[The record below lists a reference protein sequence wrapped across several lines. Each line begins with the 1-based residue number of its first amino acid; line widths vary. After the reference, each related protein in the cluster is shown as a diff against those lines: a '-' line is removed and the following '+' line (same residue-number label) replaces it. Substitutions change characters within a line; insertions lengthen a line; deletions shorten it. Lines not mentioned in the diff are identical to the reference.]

1 MTNALV
7 QANVSLSRA
16 TEEALRLPSDKPLWQ
31 SFEREAAGL
40 IQALPDGATVLDLG
54 GGRRCVYAG
63 AVPDDRDI
71 RLVAVDLSE
80 EELARNHTVD
90 ETCRADVSEELPFED
105 GSVDLVL
112 SRALLEHVD
121 GVPDAIHNMRRVL
134 KPGGV
139 ALHLIPGRW
148 SLFGMA
154 ARFLPFK
161 PLLKLV
167 HLVMPWT
174 KGQVEFDV
182 HYDHCEPGALEQVLR
197 DSGFGR
203 VNIRVCWAQPGYFE
217 AVYPLFLAHAAYE
230 WVVRKLRLWR
240 LASYMVVRAER

>member
-1 MTNALV
+1 MTSTLV
-7 QANVSLSRA
+7 QANVSASRA
-16 TEEALRLPSDKPLWQ
+16 TEQALHLPSDKSLWQ
-31 SFEREAAGL
+31 SFEREAAEL
-40 IQALPDGATVLDLG
+40 IGELPDGATVLDLG

-63 AVPDDRDI
+63 AVPEDRDI

-80 EELARNHTVD
+80 EELALNHTVD
-90 ETCRADVSEELPFED
+90 ETRRADVSEELPFED
-105 GSVDLVL
+105 SSVDLVL

-121 GVPDAIHNMRRVL
+121 GVPDAVHNMRRVL
-134 KPGGV
+134 RPGGV

-154 ARFLPFK
+154 ARFLPFE
-161 PLLKLV
+161 PLLKVV
-167 HLVMPWT
+167 HAVMPWT
-174 KGQVEFDV
+174 RGQVEFDV
-182 HYDHCEPGALEQVLR
+182 HYDHCDPKAIKQVFAE
-197 DSGFGR
+197 SGWRR

-230 WVVRKLRLWR
+230 WVVRKLRLWK

>member
-1 MTNALV
+1 MTGTLV
-7 QANVSLSRA
+7 QANVSLSHA
-16 TEEALRLPSDKPLWQ
+16 TEQALHLPSDKPLWQ
-31 SFEREAAGL
+31 SFEREAAEL
-40 IQALPDGATVLDLG
+40 IRSLPDGATVLDLG

-63 AVPDDRDI
+63 AVPEDRDI

-80 EELARNHTVD
+80 EELARNETVD
-90 ETCRADVSEELPFED
+90 ETRRADVSEELPFED

-121 GVPDAIHNMRRVL
+121 GVPDAIRNMRRVL
-134 KPGGV
+134 RPSGV

-167 HLVMPWT
+167 HAVMPWT
-174 KGQVEFDV
+174 RGQVEFDV
-182 HYDHCEPGALEQVLR
+182 HYDHCDPKAIKQVL
-197 DSGFGR
+197 DESGWRR

-217 AVYPLFLAHAAYE
+217 AVYPLFLAHAVYE
-230 WVVRKLRLWR
+230 WVVRRLRLWR